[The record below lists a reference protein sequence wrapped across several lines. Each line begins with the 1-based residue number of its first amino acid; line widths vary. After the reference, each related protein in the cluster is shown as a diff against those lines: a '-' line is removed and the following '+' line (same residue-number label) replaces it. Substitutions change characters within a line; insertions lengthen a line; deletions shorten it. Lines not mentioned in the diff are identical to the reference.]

1 MQGRSGGSGRNICVV
16 AVLCAASFSQAR
28 PCAAQESRASEIAA
42 KQSEK
47 AQHLEPYEPNL
58 IEKFLLRI
66 ERGRLNPP
74 PLTVSFN
81 TIYSGGSLTT
91 NILYRRRYGD
101 RSLLYARAGYSLRQY
116 KLVEVGT
123 TVPGLGRKRRL
134 ALSTNIGWRDATAVG
149 FWGVGMDNNE
159 DDRANYRFR
168 QAFATGRADYRAASW
183 LPVSAGVA
191 FEGYELLAGKGNV
204 PSIDDVYT
212 PATAPGL
219 GDSPDFVHSDI
230 RAAIDTRP
238 PGEYTRKGGQYSVG
252 LHHYLD
258 VDGGTYSFSRFD
270 ATALQHIP
278 ILRETW
284 VLSMR
289 ARLRSTIGDD
299 SQVPYFLMPTLGG
312 STSLRSHS
320 SWRFRDRHA
329 AEANLEWRWVPNRAA
344 LDLAVFFDAGQVA
357 DELTALRPK
366 RFATAVGAGLR
377 LHARQI
383 MVMRLDVAHG
393 RAGWHLNVANTVP
406 F

>member
-1 MQGRSGGSGRNICVV
+1 M
-16 AVLCAASFSQAR
+16 
-28 PCAAQESRASEIAA
+28 
-42 KQSEK
+42 
-47 AQHLEPYEPNL
+47 
-58 IEKFLLRI
+58 
-66 ERGRLNPP
+66 
-74 PLTVSFN
+74 
-81 TIYSGGSLTT
+81 
-91 NILYRRRYGD
+91 
-101 RSLLYARAGYSLRQY
+101 
-116 KLVEVGT
+116 
-123 TVPGLGRKRRL
+123 PGLGRKRRL

-149 FWGVGMDNNE
+149 FWGLGMENDE
-159 DDRANYRFR
+159 DARANYRFR

-191 FEGYELLAGKGNV
+191 FEGYELLAGQGSV

-238 PGEYTRKGGQYSVG
+238 PGAYTRKGGQYSAG

-258 VDGGTYSFSRFD
+258 VDGGTYTFSRFD

-289 ARLRSTIGDD
+289 ARLRSTIGGD

-312 STSLRSHS
+312 GSSLRAHS

-329 AEANLEWRWVPNRAA
+329 AEATLNGAGFPTVPPSTWRSSLMPVRSPTSSMPSGRS
-344 LDLAVFFDAGQVA
+344 
-357 DELTALRPK
+357 ALRPPSAQASACTPGK
-366 RFATAVGAGLR
+366 S
-377 LHARQI
+377 
-383 MVMRLDVAHG
+383 
-393 RAGWHLNVANTVP
+393 W
-406 F
+406 